1 MTWVK
6 NTIYSLLSGLLVRS
20 EDGGSRE
27 QALKCRPNFIP
38 SFARLPSLKAAAPTN
53 TGSRTAPAPASTTQA
68 YNSILGGGA
77 SAGHGS
83 DK

>member
-1 MTWVK
+1 M
-6 NTIYSLLSGLLVRS
+6 RS

-27 QALKCRPNFIP
+27 QALKCRPSFIP
-38 SFARLPSLKAAAPTN
+38 SFARLPSFKKAAPSS
-53 TGSRTAPAPASTTQA
+53 TGSRTTPVPASTRQA

-83 DK
+83 DR